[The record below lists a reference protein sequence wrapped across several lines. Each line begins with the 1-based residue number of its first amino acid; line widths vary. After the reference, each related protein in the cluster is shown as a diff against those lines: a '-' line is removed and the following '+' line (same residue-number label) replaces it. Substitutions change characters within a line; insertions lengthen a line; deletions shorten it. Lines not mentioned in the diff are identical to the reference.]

1 MRSNDLFRGT
11 PYNFVQ
17 FTMLQELLAG
27 WLGVTMGS
35 YTQLSDSL
43 HVYENDLENVTSH
56 VAVDAPTSED
66 NLLLPKDVSDSIWSS
81 LNKAVDEL
89 IAPGLRENDIEDI
102 AMEPDNSAVRNMLL
116 IVAADSA
123 RRRAYDELAKELS
136 ARCTNPLL
144 SLASRRWYERT
155 SHRQSVPQ

>member
-1 MRSNDLFRGT
+1 MLKLRNGKLYWTQIMRSNDLFRGT

-43 HVYENDLENVTSH
+43 HVYESDLENVASH
-56 VAVDAPTSED
+56 VAVDAPISED
-66 NLLLPKDVSDSIWSS
+66 NLLLSKDISDSIWPS

-102 AMEPDNSAVRNMLL
+102 AME
-116 IVAADSA
+116 
-123 RRRAYDELAKELS
+123 
-136 ARCTNPLL
+136 
-144 SLASRRWYERT
+144 
-155 SHRQSVPQ
+155 